1 MSTIE
6 EHLTGRGTSY
16 EAKVQAAV
24 YDGKSSPTGSDEHI
38 HISRRVDIQTL
49 YPPAVYSERFT
60 RLHAPPKNSYSHSLR
75 PATWYDKELPALPDF
90 ERGSF

>member
-6 EHLTGRGTSY
+6 KHLTGRGTSY

-24 YDGKSSPTGSDEHI
+24 YDEHI

-60 RLHAPPKNSYSHSLR
+60 RLHAPAKNSYSHSLR